1 MYLLVSINLCMS
13 QTSVSRLC
21 CDLGSMVNNPQL
33 SDVQLQVDS
42 GDVYFA
48 HSFML
53 YTRCPLLANMV
64 TTLLSSVCAFCVY
77 IWQIIKAFSAK
88 HIIRCEIFKGF

>member
-1 MYLLVSINLCMS
+1 MNVVYLFIVPVT

-21 CDLGSMVNNPQL
+21 SDLGSMVNNPQL

-64 TTLLSSVCAFCVY
+64 NTQSSLVSTVLDRFT
-77 IWQIIKAFSAK
+77 W
-88 HIIRCEIFKGF
+88 H